1 MKCCER
7 CAVGNGPA
15 QAIIV
20 YNTAYWAMGYS
31 LLIADDLP
39 SDLYLLVEYFRSAGF
54 TVYSASNCAEAIARA
69 GEHDPDCFLLDY
81 YMDAR
86 GGAEEICEYLHSN
99 EKFRLKPVIIRSG
112 DHTLAMQSY
121 GSCDADGYVCKD
133 SPFEE
138 LLVMVMQKLRHAEKI
153 KGLQRSADLTLDE
166 KNQLVIREKYRPKKL
181 SPDQFK
187 LFSLLF
193 ARRGRFVSEAEIYRL
208 LYGKSDVDSTASLK
222 ALACRLRDRL
232 GSQLAQRI
240 EKHHDSGW
248 IYVEPRIH
256 DR

>member
-1 MKCCER
+1 
-7 CAVGNGPA
+7 
-15 QAIIV
+15 
-20 YNTAYWAMGYS
+20 MGYS
-31 LLIADDLP
+31 LLIAEDSP
-39 SDLYLLVEYFRSAGF
+39 GEMHWLVELFRKAGF
-54 TVYSASNCAEAIARA
+54 TVYSAENCLEAIELADRYN
-69 GEHDPDCFLLDY
+69 PDCFLLDY

-166 KNQLVIREKYRPKKL
+166 KKQSVIREKYPPKQR
-181 SPDQFK
+181 SPDQFR

-193 ARRGRFVSEAEIYRL
+193 ARRGRFIDEAEIYRL

-222 ALACRLRDRL
+222 ALFCRLRDRL
-232 GSQLAQRI
+232 GPQLARRI

-248 IYVEPRIH
+248 RYVEPRIH